1 MRHREAICEPPDS
14 GRRRAWRLPRA
25 APTLVLALLAAA
37 CGSYTKADFTAR
49 ADAICASSLRQLRSL
64 APPSFGSGEVQQRLS
79 LDAYL
84 ERALP
89 IVSSEASALRA
100 LRRPP
105 GDPHQ
110 RAELDRYMQALARN
124 VADYRQLA
132 RAAAAG
138 DVSAL
143 VRAEHALER
152 DDVDSLAA
160 AYGILSCGAPGA
172 TIT

>member
-1 MRHREAICEPPDS
+1 MRHREAIGEPRDS
-14 GRRRAWRLPRA
+14 GRRRAWRRPPA
-25 APTLVLALLAAA
+25 ALLLVLALLAAA

-64 APPSFGSGEVQQRLS
+64 APPSFGSGEVQRRLS

-89 IVSSEASALRA
+89 IFASEASALRA

-124 VADYRQLA
+124 LADYRQLA
-132 RAAAAG
+132 RAAAG
-138 DVSAL
+138 DVSAR

-152 DDVDSLAA
+152 GHVDSLAA
-160 AYGILSCGAPGA
+160 AYGILSCGVPGA